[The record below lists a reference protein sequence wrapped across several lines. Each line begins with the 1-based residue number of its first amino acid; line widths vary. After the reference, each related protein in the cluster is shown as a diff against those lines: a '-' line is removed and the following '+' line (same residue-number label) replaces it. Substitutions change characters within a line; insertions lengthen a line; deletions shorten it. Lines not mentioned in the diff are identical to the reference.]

1 MQIILWNL
9 RRNEKRMTQQ
19 ELADYLGIAV
29 QTYREKEKGNAEFTQ
44 DEMFMIAK
52 LFQKRLDDIFLPR
65 KHRNGDKK
73 EVKQ

>member
-1 MQIILWNL
+1 MQIVLWNL

-44 DEMFMIAK
+44 DEMFMIAN
-52 LFQKRLDDIFLPR
+52 FLVHYRPPTLAPR
-65 KHRNGDKK
+65 KIALMRPAPA
-73 EVKQ
+73 